1 VCCVRFSND
10 GQLLATG
17 CNRTA
22 QIYDTKTG
30 QKTQYVLLLDPLIA
44 ADNLVASSSTKPHH
58 KQAISTSAAYVSV
71 QTANSSQQAQKTVK
85 SE

>member
-30 QKTQYVLLLDPLIA
+30 QKTQYVLLLNLQIN
-44 ADNLVASSSTKPHH
+44 ADDLVASSSTRPHH
-58 KQAISTSAAYVSV
+58 RQAISTSAAYVSV
-71 QTANSSQQAQKTVK
+71 RTANSSQQARKTVK